1 MIAIYFDDWAI
12 NNIYMAVHCC
22 LIKKQDS
29 VIIMLGKKYFI
40 PVVLLVLAV
49 ALVAGCTGSD
59 NTVKNG
65 DNVTLDYIGTYDNG
79 TIFDTSN
86 ATIAE
91 QAGIYEA
98 DYTYGPI
105 SFISGDGEVFPTI
118 DNATIG
124 MKIGETKNVT
134 LTPEQGYGEYN
145 ASLIEA
151 VPLSV
156 LKENNITPQVN
167 DTLYFNMNPVKVVSI
182 VPNATDPNNTSVY
195 IDFND
200 PRAGKTMHF
209 QITIRDIQPANST
222 S

>member
-1 MIAIYFDDWAI
+1 MQQCIAA
-12 NNIYMAVHCC
+12 N
-22 LIKKQDS
+22 KKQDL
-29 VIIMLGKKYFI
+29 VIIMLSKKYFI
-40 PVVLLVLAV
+40 PAILLVLAV
-49 ALVAGCTGSD
+49 VLVAGCAGTE

-86 ATIAE
+86 ATIAQ
-91 QAGIYEA
+91 QAGIYES

-105 SFISGDGEVFPTI
+105 SFISGDGEVFPAI
-118 DNATIG
+118 ENATIG

-134 LTPEQGYGEYN
+134 LTPADAYGEYN
-145 ASLIEA
+145 ASLIQP

-156 LKENNITPQVN
+156 LEENNITPHVN
-167 DTLYFNMNPVKVVSI
+167 DTLYYNLNPVRVDHI
-182 VPNATDPNNTSVY
+182 VPNVTDPNNTSVY

-209 QITIRDIQPANST
+209 QLTIVDIKAATNSST
-222 S
+222 